1 MRWVRAGSSC
11 TLRNRSKRHRKDER
25 IPQTLRSHIRVHP
38 CRSMVQFFPAGAG
51 RRPKALNGNSEYHQQ
66 RYLWTEPNN
75 QRMRVGVNGRAKDIS
90 GTPAVIRVL
99 EQIHAAGLELA
110 LTPDMATWLNKTA
123 GSVPWKVLTEAPLE
137 AQGLDMMI
145 SLGGDGSLLDT
156 VAMVG
161 RSQVPVVGINL
172 GRLGFLSNVRLEEV
186 DEALAV
192 IKQGKYTLL
201 DRSLVEVTNHE
212 DMLVSQNF
220 ALNEVT
226 LHKRDSASMLAVHVH
241 LGETY
246 LNTYWADGL
255 IIATPTGSTAYSLS
269 CGGPVLDPSNKALI
283 ITPISPHNLNVRP
296 FVVPDHL
303 TLHLQLEAR
312 SAKCLLNLD
321 SRSHAIH
328 GQSLVTVR
336 KADFVVKMVQIE
348 DGEFLPTLRAKLNW
362 GLDIRSPK
370 VEKNVKR

>member
-1 MRWVRAGSSC
+1 M
-11 TLRNRSKRHRKDER
+11 
-25 IPQTLRSHIRVHP
+25 
-38 CRSMVQFFPAGAG
+38 
-51 RRPKALNGNSEYHQQ
+51 
-66 RYLWTEPNN
+66 
-75 QRMRVGVNGRAKDIS
+75 
-90 GTPAVIRVL
+90 
-99 EQIHAAGLELA
+99 
-110 LTPDMATWLNKTA
+110 TPDMATWLNETA
-123 GSVPWKVLTEAPLE
+123 GSIPWKVLTEAPLE

-161 RSQVPVVGINL
+161 RSEVPVVGINL

-192 IKQGKYTLL
+192 IKQGKHTIL
-201 DRSLVEVTNHE
+201 DRSLVEVTNHA
-212 DMLVSQNF
+212 DILSTQNF

-269 CGGPVLDPSNKALI
+269 CGGPVLDPSNNALI

-296 FVVPDHL
+296 FVVPNHL

-328 GQSLVTVR
+328 GQSMVTVR
-336 KADFVVKMVQIE
+336 KADFVVKMIQIE
-348 DGEFLPTLRAKLNW
+348 EGEFLPTLRAKLNW

-370 VEKNVKR
+370 VEKNAKR